1 MTDQVDLSKPGGYGS
16 EGCITWAYCP
26 PARYC
31 DDNAMLGSWIVGD
44 TACGLCIREDTSE
57 ITQDLSRFVPHVIS
71 V

>member
-1 MTDQVDLSKPGGYGS
+1 M
-16 EGCITWAYCP
+16 
-26 PARYC
+26 
-31 DDNAMLGSWIVGD
+31 VGD